1 MTSGRGVSGDLW
13 KWVAGL
19 RDLTQDFGFP
29 RPTTAKEPA
38 GPSDSRQR
46 SLERNVHLMAYRET
60 YMVQI
65 ARYCLL
71 AVVLLAASGQSHDS
85 IGVAHKPDAQKS
97 DDFLFEVQ
105 PRVIVAGEAALLRW
119 SIKGATKVVIEE
131 ASQSS
136 RELHKIGTFGG
147 SGSLQVRPT
156 EDTTYVVTCEGS
168 TTYSC
173 ASVSIRV
180 RVKQR

>member
-1 MTSGRGVSGDLW
+1 
-13 KWVAGL
+13 
-19 RDLTQDFGFP
+19 
-29 RPTTAKEPA
+29 
-38 GPSDSRQR
+38 
-46 SLERNVHLMAYRET
+46 
-60 YMVQI
+60 MVQI
-65 ARYCLL
+65 ARYCVL
-71 AVVLLAASGQSHDS
+71 AVLLLGAAGRAQDV
-85 IGVAHKPDAQKS
+85 IGVAHKADVQKS

-105 PRVIVAGEAALLRW
+105 PRVIAPGEAALLRW
-119 SIKGATKVVIEE
+119 SIKSATKVMIEE
-131 ASQSS
+131 ASKSS

-173 ASVSIRV
+173 ASASIRV

>member
-1 MTSGRGVSGDLW
+1 
-13 KWVAGL
+13 
-19 RDLTQDFGFP
+19 
-29 RPTTAKEPA
+29 
-38 GPSDSRQR
+38 
-46 SLERNVHLMAYRET
+46 
-60 YMVQI
+60 MVQI

-71 AVVLLAASGQSHDS
+71 AVLLLGASGRA
-85 IGVAHKPDAQKS
+85 IGFAHKADVQKS
-97 DDFLFEVQ
+97 DDFLFEIQ
-105 PRVIVAGEAALLRW
+105 PRVIVAGETALLRW

-131 ASQSS
+131 ASKSS

-156 EDTTYVVTCEGS
+156 EDTTYVITCEGS

>member
-1 MTSGRGVSGDLW
+1 
-13 KWVAGL
+13 
-19 RDLTQDFGFP
+19 
-29 RPTTAKEPA
+29 
-38 GPSDSRQR
+38 
-46 SLERNVHLMAYRET
+46 MA
-60 YMVQI
+60 QI

-71 AVVLLAASGQSHDS
+71 AVVLLEASGRAKDV
-85 IGVAHKPDAQKS
+85 IDVAHKADVQKS

-105 PRVIVAGEAALLRW
+105 PRVIAPGEAALLRW
-119 SIKGATKVVIEE
+119 SIKGATKVMIEE
-131 ASQSS
+131 ASKSS

-173 ASVSIRV
+173 ASASIRV